1 MYILEGNI
9 GVGKTTFLDL
19 LNKNVPEIKVFL
31 EPTGNWTKTVY
42 GQSLLANFY
51 KEPKRWAYTME
62 TLTMVCRVQN
72 HVNDQNN
79 SNQRF
84 IVERSIY
91 SGHYC
96 FALNGYENGYFSK
109 IEWSVYNEWVNF
121 LINKRCRPPHGFI
134 YLKASPEVCF
144 ERIKKRNRFSEK
156 DVTLAYI
163 KQIEKYHE
171 QFLVE
176 KRNIFE
182 NLKNVPVLILDCN
195 EDFIKNEQN
204 MQKHIFKVKKILE
217 SSLENYKKQT
227 NKERIRQQSSL

>member
-1 MYILEGNI
+1 MYVLEGNI

-19 LNKNVPEIKVFL
+19 LNKNFPEIKVFL

-51 KEPKRWAYTME
+51 KEPSRWAYTME

-72 HVNDQNN
+72 HINDQNK

-96 FALNGYENGYFSK
+96 FALNGYENGYFSE
-109 IEWSVYNEWVNF
+109 IEWSVYKKWVNF
-121 LINKRCRPPHGFI
+121 LINKRCNPPHGFI

-156 DVTLAYI
+156 DITLAYI
-163 KQIEKYHE
+163 KQIEKYHD
-171 QFLVE
+171 QFLEE

-182 NLKNVPVLILDCN
+182 NLKNIPVLVLDCD
-195 EDFIKNEQN
+195 EDFTENEQN
-204 MQKHIFKVKKILE
+204 MQKLIFKVKKF
-217 SSLENYKKQT
+217 LENPLEIDKKQT
-227 NKERIRQQSSL
+227 NKKEIEQQSYL